1 MLFGRK
7 VIEPILILFGSMS
20 MCSGTWFLVRTF
32 YGVCWRHMLVFKD
45 TLICLGRFCIICL
58 LPCCFVGKC
67 VKCFRQCYKWVDSR
81 HKKKYVSRYVQ
92 EKNTNFR
99 LGIYMGS
106 VILCECLFST
116 RQKLFFQKFMNSL
129 ANLQEER
136 YTYIY
141 VLLLESNAYLFCFSQ
156 SYYPPNVVVIL
167 YLLLGLCIG
176 KLENT

>member
-1 MLFGRK
+1 
-7 VIEPILILFGSMS
+7 
-20 MCSGTWFLVRTF
+20 
-32 YGVCWRHMLVFKD
+32 
-45 TLICLGRFCIICL
+45 
-58 LPCCFVGKC
+58 
-67 VKCFRQCYKWVDSR
+67 
-81 HKKKYVSRYVQ
+81 
-92 EKNTNFR
+92 
-99 LGIYMGS
+99 MGS
-106 VILCECLFST
+106 VILCVCLFST

-136 YTYIY
+136 YTFVY